1 MKLMMMLAAVMLC
14 LVTTGAGQTDSAK
27 TEEPKYDMQTYYMV
41 FLWKGP
47 KRDQDSVTAAQI
59 QKDHLANIGKLAKEG
74 KLAIAGPF
82 LDNTDLRGIFILTAS
97 SMEEAELWTNSD
109 PAIKSGRLRA
119 EIHPWYSARGSKLP

>member
-1 MKLMMMLAAVMLC
+1 MKTLIICAMLLC
-14 LVTTGAGQTDSAK
+14 ATVCFAEQDSVK
-27 TEEPKYDMQTYYMV
+27 TEEPKYEMRTYYMV

-82 LDNTDLRGIFILTAS
+82 MDDTDLRGIFILTVD
-97 SMEEAELWTNSD
+97 SMEEAKQMCDSD
-109 PAIKSGRLRA
+109 PAIKAGRLRA